1 MEIAMNIQNA
11 VATASYRD
19 TWAGVVVAYLVP
31 QKTTRSGV
39 RVTVYRWM
47 RDNGMAVDGMAHGRS
62 AEYMIQHAKRHALF
76 GDVALADDAQAVKFI
91 GIDPEGMATYRVPA
105 GFF

>member
-1 MEIAMNIQNA
+1 MNIQNA

-19 TWAGVVVAYLVP
+19 TWAGVVVAYLMP

-47 RDNGMAVDGMAHGRS
+47 RDNGMAVDGLRHGFGVDW
-62 AEYMIQHAKRHALF
+62 MINHAKRHALF
-76 GDVALADDAQAVKFI
+76 GDIARADDVNATKFI
-91 GIDPEGMATYRVPA
+91 GMDAEGMATYRVGPN
-105 GFF
+105 FF